1 MRRIGDRYYIP
12 FDLKNPLHRDYLRR
26 KGWVRN
32 FRGVEYLITM
42 IADTSV
48 YVTTSVS
55 PEILLR
61 YWTFLDG
68 EPCGVERVDL
78 SEENTH

>member
-1 MRRIGDRYYIP
+1 MRRIGDRYYTP
-12 FDLKNPLHRDYLRR
+12 FDLKDPLHRDYLRQ

-42 IADTSV
+42 ITDTSV
-48 YVTTSVS
+48 YVAAPVS

-61 YWTFLDG
+61 DWTFLDG
-68 EPCGVERVDL
+68 EPCGVERVNLEGEAD
-78 SEENTH
+78 